1 MKKWKLN
8 WMEWRLCLRNET
20 KQMTT
25 KNYIWKKTLL
35 MFAIIIIIISIY
47 IIAKHN
53 NRPNNVIITSSSLL
67 SCEFCFCFFS
77 MIQGIIQHI
86 CIVTI
91 DQNHS
96 FIESQTRITNRIWSK
111 TATIQFDH
119 FIEWN
124 FFFATELYIDP
135 RIQMWPRIV
144 EFSKNS
150 FFYGRKKTSHL
161 TKRPRQHY

>member
-1 MKKWKLN
+1 
-8 WMEWRLCLRNET
+8 
-20 KQMTT
+20 MTT

-124 FFFATELYIDP
+124 FFFRNRTLY
-135 RIQMWPRIV
+135 R
-144 EFSKNS
+144 SKNPNVAQNCRIFPKIV
-150 FFYGRKKTSHL
+150 FFTGEKKTSHL
-161 TKRPRQHY
+161 TKTQTTAY